1 MLNKLLL
8 SIMLT
13 VFCGYA
19 LTVDEI
25 LDKVEENQEPQTSRS
40 EITQKVVQPNG
51 RESISR
57 LMSYSF
63 DKGDKSLMEYIE
75 PARIRGMKILML
87 NDGDDIWFYSPRTA
101 RVRKIASHQ
110 KNQSINNS
118 DFSYEDMSSK
128 DMREDY
134 DIKLAGEEEINGTA
148 CYKLTAVPK
157 KDDIS
162 YSKTVSWI
170 DKEKFIPVEMHFF
183 DEGGSL
189 WKKLTVEGAQKIGK
203 YWSYKQFT
211 MQNVLKGSKTI
222 MEMNKTENDID
233 IDENMFSERYLSR

>member
-1 MLNKLLL
+1 MLNKLLF

-19 LTVDEI
+19 ITVDEI

-40 EITQKVVQPNG
+40 EITQRVIQPNG
-51 RESISR
+51 HENISK
-57 LMSYSF
+57 LTSYSI
-63 DKGDKSLMEYIE
+63 DKGDKSLMEYVE

-134 DIKLAGEEEINGTA
+134 DIELAGEEQIDNTA
-148 CYKLTAVPK
+148 CYKLVAIPK

-183 DEGGSL
+183 DEGGTL
-189 WKKLTVEGAQKIGK
+189 WKKLIVEGAQKVGR
-203 YWSYKQFT
+203 YWSYKQIT
-211 MQNVLKGSKTI
+211 MHNVLKGSKTV

-233 IDENMFSERYLSR
+233 IDKSMFSERYLSR